1 MKNTSN
7 QPQKQDYRLFDSFE
21 IKKEGVNAPTEGT
34 GALKGRL
41 LRLMEQEL
49 KEKWPFFSCSLRH
62 NIFSAYEGFPL
73 LERSVTCRET
83 KQRNTHCFTDV

>member
-1 MKNTSN
+1 MEL
-7 QPQKQDYRLFDSFE
+7 Y
-21 IKKEGVNAPTEGT
+21 APTEGT